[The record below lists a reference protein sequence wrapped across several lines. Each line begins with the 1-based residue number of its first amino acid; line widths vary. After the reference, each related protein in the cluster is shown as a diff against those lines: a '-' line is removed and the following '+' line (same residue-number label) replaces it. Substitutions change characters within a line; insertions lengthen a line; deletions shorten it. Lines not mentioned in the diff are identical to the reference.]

1 MQLREQAGKIRQPYA
16 VQLETV
22 RWDHTG
28 VFPEVKVAQYNWL
41 IKVSLL
47 RAQEC
52 FTLMGRT
59 SKVWGRRLA
68 WLSPSI
74 KKKKSAQK
82 VEEVQ
87 STWQEYSDLGQ
98 ACRGGVRR
106 VKTQWSFKPAKD
118 MKGNKNNF
126 YKYINSKSMAN
137 AASTLSG
144 AVDPTIKHREKS
156 VAFSDLVFTGMVWS
170 PASQVLVP
178 TG

>member
-1 MQLREQAGKIRQPYA
+1 MVHLNGQ
-16 VQLETV
+16 
-22 RWDHTG
+22 D
-28 VFPEVKVAQYNWL
+28 
-41 IKVSLL
+41 IKGLGQKASM
-47 RAQEC
+47 AEP
-52 FTLMGRT
+52 
-59 SKVWGRRLA
+59 KH
-68 WLSPSI
+68 

-118 MKGNKNNF
+118 MKGNKNDF

-144 AVDPTIKHREKS
+144 AVDPKIKHTEKS

-170 PASQVLVP
+170 LASQVLVR